1 MTPARCAAR
10 HGAADAAEATL
21 AVDAQ
26 TKGLDMD
33 LEDTATVLPEII
45 ACPEPTCL
53 APAEV
58 TDRFVLAS
66 TDGPVE
72 HVRTRCL
79 DGHGFTQMVEALATW
94 PVTRVRRPL
103 GASG

>member
-1 MTPARCAAR
+1 
-10 HGAADAAEATL
+10 
-21 AVDAQ
+21 
-26 TKGLDMD
+26 MD

-45 ACPEPTCL
+45 ACSEPACL

-58 TDRFVLAS
+58 TDRFVLPS

-79 DGHGFTQMVEALATW
+79 DGHGFTQLVDKLASW
-94 PVTRVRRPL
+94 PVTQVPRPL